1 MNISITVMRGEIS
14 LVDEMNAQT
23 TTKLTAGMFYVF
35 FAYSKKSYKTYI
47 LTFLQLL
54 YLKSYSA
61 EKFNHHV

>member
-35 FAYSKKSYKTYI
+35 FLHIVKKVIKLTY
-47 LTFLQLL
+47 
-54 YLKSYSA
+54 
-61 EKFNHHV
+61 